1 MLELSEHGKSVIK
14 NLKNWSATNYK
25 LSRSINKSISGIEQ
39 SEREALHEFSEN
51 IGDLD
56 KFYKSEYTQ
65 TVRAISA
72 ILQHRVVKQ
81 IDLFV
86 KNGSEGID
94 VLYKQRKNI
103 RLDYDSHLQ
112 RVALY
117 QRKKNEV
124 QTSRF
129 QAKALHDKEMLDQF
143 TTFLQS
149 HFEDFISIGS
159 TILMECSASIVVT
172 QMYLVKK
179 QYDALSDVGNNIG
192 EQFTDMVLNDLS
204 SILEDI
210 QSGNEVEK
218 TFQPALHNFPLHTD
232 ETIPKYTTF
241 REFEASSLSQPL
253 LVESFNAEPENQ
265 EPRSAKR
272 AAGRKRRASS
282 NEKATEDERS
292 PWSLTTDYATER
304 EEEEEVTF
312 FDDEEEEEGE
322 EEEEEEEEDDMV
334 DTTSPL
340 FRTDS
345 LSWREQELGLVEWS
359 SQDDYMNPNRS
370 LFDVIAMYNFKGD
383 EEGDLPF
390 RKGDIISVVA
400 VDECG
405 WWTGKFKGNM
415 GIFPANYVKR
425 L

>member
-1 MLELSEHGKSVIK
+1 MELSLHGKNVIK

-25 LSRSINKSISGIEQ
+25 LSRSINAYISGIEQ

-51 IGDLD
+51 IGDLNE
-56 KFYKSEYTQ
+56 FYKSEYTQ

-72 ILQHRVVKQ
+72 ILKHRVIKQ
-81 IDLFV
+81 IDRFV
-86 KNGSEGID
+86 KDGSEGID

-112 RVALY
+112 RVSLY
-117 QRKKNEV
+117 QRKKNEA

-159 TILMECSASIVVT
+159 TILMECSAAIVVT

-179 QYDALSDVGNNIG
+179 QYDALSEVGNNIG
-192 EQFTDMVLNDLS
+192 EQFTDMVLTDLS
-204 SILEDI
+204 SILEEI
-210 QSGNEVEK
+210 QNGNEVEK
-218 TFQPALHNFPLHTD
+218 TFQPALHHFPLHPD
-232 ETIPKYTTF
+232 EAIPKYITF
-241 REFEASSLSQPL
+241 REYEASSLSQPL
-253 LVESFNAEPENQ
+253 LVESFDEMAENR
-265 EPRSAKR
+265 EPKDAKR
-272 AAGRKRRASS
+272 AVGRRRPVSS
-282 NEKATEDERS
+282 GEMSTEDERS
-292 PWSLTTDYATER
+292 PWSLTTDYTAER
-304 EEEEEVTF
+304 EYETTN
-312 FDDEEEEEGE
+312 DE
-322 EEEEEEEEDDMV
+322 EEEEEEEEASNDEDEDEDDDV
-334 DTTSPL
+334 ADTTSPL

-345 LSWREQELGLVEWS
+345 LSWREQASGLVEWS
-359 SQDDYMNPNRS
+359 SQDDHMSPDRS
-370 LFDVIAMYNFKGD
+370 LFDVIAMYTFKGD

-390 RKGDIISVVA
+390 RKGDIISVIA

>member
-143 TTFLQS
+143 TSFLQS

-253 LVESFNAEPENQ
+253 LVESFNTEPENQ

-272 AAGRKRRASS
+272 AAGRKRRASI

-312 FDDEEEEEGE
+312 FDDKEEEEGE
-322 EEEEEEEEDDMV
+322 EDDDMV

-370 LFDVIAMYNFKGD
+370 RFDVIAMYNFKGD

>member
-1 MLELSEHGKSVIK
+1 MK
-14 NLKNWSATNYK
+14 
-25 LSRSINKSISGIEQ
+25 
-39 SEREALHEFSEN
+39 
-51 IGDLD
+51 
-56 KFYKSEYTQ
+56 
-65 TVRAISA
+65 
-72 ILQHRVVKQ
+72 HRVVKQ

-129 QAKALHDKEMLDQF
+129 QAKPLHDKEMLDQF
-143 TTFLQS
+143 TTFLPS

>member
-1 MLELSEHGKSVIK
+1 MIK

-25 LSRSINKSISGIEQ
+25 LSRSINNYISGIEQ
-39 SEREALHEFSEN
+39 SEREALNEFSEN
-51 IGDLD
+51 IGDLN

-72 ILQHRVVKQ
+72 ILQHRVIKQ

-86 KNGSEGID
+86 KDGSEGID

-112 RVALY
+112 RVSLY
-117 QRKKNEV
+117 QRKKNEA
-124 QTSRF
+124 QASRF

-159 TILMECSASIVVT
+159 TILMECSAAIVVT

-179 QYDALSDVGNNIG
+179 QYDALSEVGNNIG
-192 EQFTDMVLNDLS
+192 EQFTDMVLTDLS
-204 SILEDI
+204 SILEEI
-210 QSGNEVEK
+210 QNGNEVEK
-218 TFQPALHNFPLHTD
+218 TFQPALHSFPLHTV
-232 ETIPKYTTF
+232 ETIPKYITF
-241 REFEASSLSQPL
+241 REYEASSLSQPL
-253 LVESFNAEPENQ
+253 LVESFDEEPEDR
-265 EPRSAKR
+265 EPKGSKR
-272 AAGRKRRASS
+272 AAGRRRPVSS
-282 NEKATEDERS
+282 GEMSTEDERS
-292 PWSLTTDYATER
+292 PWSLTTDYTAER
-304 EEEEEVTF
+304 EYETTN
-312 FDDEEEEEGE
+312 DE
-322 EEEEEEEEDDMV
+322 EEEEEEEEDDV
-334 DTTSPL
+334 ADTTSPL

-345 LSWREQELGLVEWS
+345 LSWREQASGLVEWS
-359 SQDDYMNPNRS
+359 SQDDHMSPDRS

-390 RKGDIISVVA
+390 RKGDIISVIA

-405 WWTGKFKGNM
+405 WWTGRFKGNM